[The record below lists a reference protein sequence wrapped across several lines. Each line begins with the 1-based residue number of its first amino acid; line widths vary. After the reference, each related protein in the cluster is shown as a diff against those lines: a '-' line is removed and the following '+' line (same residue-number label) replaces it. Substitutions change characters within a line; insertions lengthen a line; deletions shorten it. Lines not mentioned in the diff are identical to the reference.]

1 MKNVELYTAIPFG
14 SENLVKSY
22 GLLSAVKVV
31 DTPEVL
37 KVARPDKKDRDKFV
51 KTTNEIFD
59 SEHPESVLGPS
70 AFFTLP
76 DMNKITDE
84 HFIKKW
90 KLQTV
95 KIDLTHLLQDYP
107 NTIVF
112 GVELIP
118 FPRSWRDLSD
128 EDFDLEL
135 RKLGFK
141 SWDQFTD
148 QRRRILGLHEITY
161 YTNLNPKYL
170 WKDYDLK
177 DSGKYYASNV
187 PHALILTPMGYIP
200 PKYIKFD

>member
-37 KVARPDKKDRDKFV
+37 KVARPDKKERDAFV
-51 KTTNEIFD
+51 KKVNEIFD
-59 SEHPESVLGPS
+59 SDSPESVLGPS

-76 DMNKITDE
+76 DPSKITDD

-90 KLQTV
+90 NLQTV
-95 KIDLTHLLQDYP
+95 RIDLTHLLEDYP

-118 FPRSWRDLSD
+118 YLSHWRNLSD
-128 EDFDLEL
+128 ENFYAEIK
-135 RKLGFK
+135 KLGYDN
-141 SWDQFTD
+141 WDQFIEA
-148 QRRRILGLHEITY
+148 RRKILDLHEITY

-170 WKDYDLK
+170 WKDYDLS

-187 PHALILTPMGYIP
+187 PHAFILTPMGYIP
-200 PKYIKFD
+200 SKYIKFD